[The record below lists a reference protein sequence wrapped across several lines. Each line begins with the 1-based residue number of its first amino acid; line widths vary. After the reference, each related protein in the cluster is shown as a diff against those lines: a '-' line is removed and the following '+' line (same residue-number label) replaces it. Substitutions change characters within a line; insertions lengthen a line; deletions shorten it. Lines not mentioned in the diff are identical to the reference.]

1 MVLSASQQQQLI
13 AAIEDLRMSA
23 VNKEKTVHGWK
34 LEWVLRAPN
43 KSPRGDLCM
52 IAPEGQKLYSVIA
65 VKRKL
70 GLEPPAIV
78 APAAAAGDANA
89 GLPSSRL
96 RERDEAVGHTTRGA
110 PPSSEGG
117 RTFASMAELVGRRV
131 SIRWTGDPGK
141 PWFNGIVAEYNS
153 TLGDHL
159 ILYDDGEQKSH
170 NLDEEEAVG
179 QLKWLSG
186 GASGS
191 ASKSAAAPKPKPKKA
206 TAPTK
211 PAKVIAK
218 KAPPKLG
225 TVKRPRKDLS
235 AVPPKPPKNVRPPL
249 PPPKKRIKAKK

>member
-43 KSPRGDLCM
+43 KSTRGDLCM

-78 APAAAAGDANA
+78 APAAAGDANA

-117 RTFASMAELVGRRV
+117 RTFASMAESV
-131 SIRWTGDPGK
+131 SK
-141 PWFNGIVAEYNS
+141 
-153 TLGDHL
+153 
-159 ILYDDGEQKSH
+159 
-170 NLDEEEAVG
+170 
-179 QLKWLSG
+179 
-186 GASGS
+186 
-191 ASKSAAAPKPKPKKA
+191 
-206 TAPTK
+206 
-211 PAKVIAK
+211 
-218 KAPPKLG
+218 
-225 TVKRPRKDLS
+225 
-235 AVPPKPPKNVRPPL
+235 
-249 PPPKKRIKAKK
+249 